1 MSHAGEL
8 AEFMAQTFEEAFR
21 LHAAGQLAEAEQE
34 YRILLEL
41 DAEHA
46 AALHYLGILMHQTG
60 RHDEALES
68 LRRAAELAP
77 QQADWRN
84 DQGNVLFACQRYGE
98 AVAAYRE
105 ALALRPDDAQFWNN
119 CGAALRQQ
127 GEPEQAIDALLRALE
142 LAPQLAP
149 AMLQLAAL
157 HEQSGDRMQASRY
170 QCQAYILP
178 PHEGKSPEMLAI
190 SYYFLGQV
198 DQAAEVCRQWLAD
211 EPANPVARHMLDAYA
226 GAPATSASL
235 DYIARRFDDYA
246 DNFDH
251 NLVDNLQY
259 RGPQILARLLE
270 GALGPARP
278 ALDILDVGC
287 GTGLC
292 APVLAP
298 RAHRLDG
305 VDLSANMLRYA
316 RERGSYH
323 QLVQAEASDWMEQQ
337 GGQYDL
343 VAACDVVIYCGG
355 LDRFF
360 AATRHALRE
369 GGYFIFTAETAQTD
383 EEITG
388 QGYALHPSG
397 RFRHRRDYLQQGLRA
412 AGFRVVLMQEESLRV
427 EMQQPVPGLVV
438 LARA

>member
-21 LHAAGQLAEAEQE
+21 LHTAGQLAEAEQE
-34 YRILLEL
+34 YRVLLEL
-41 DAEHA
+41 DADHA
-46 AALHYLGILMHQTG
+46 AALHYLGILLHQDG
-60 RHDEALES
+60 RHDEALAS
-68 LRRAAELAP
+68 LQQAAVLAP
-77 QQADWRN
+77 QQADWCN
-84 DQGNVLFACQRYGE
+84 DQGNVLFACQHYGE
-98 AVAAYRE
+98 AVGAYRQ

-119 CGAALRQQ
+119 CGAALREQ
-127 GEPEQAIDALLRALE
+127 GQHAEAIQALLRALE

-157 HEQSGDRMQASRY
+157 YEQTGERMQASRY
-170 QCQAYILP
+170 QCQAYVLP

-198 DQAAEVCRQWLAD
+198 DDAAQVCRQWLAD

-226 GAPATSASL
+226 GTPVTSASQ
-235 DYIARRFDDYA
+235 DYVARRFDDYA

-251 NLVDNLQY
+251 NLVGNLAY

-270 GALGPARP
+270 GTLGPARP

-298 RAHRLDG
+298 RARRLDG
-305 VDLSANMLRYA
+305 VDLSANMLRHA
-316 RERGSYH
+316 RARGSYH
-323 QLVQAEASDWMEQQ
+323 HLAQAEASDWMEGQ

-343 VAACDVVIYCGG
+343 IAACDVVIYCGG
-355 LDRFF
+355 LERFF
-360 AATRHALRE
+360 AAARHALRE
-369 GGYFIFTAETAQTD
+369 GGYFFFTAETAEVGD
-383 EEITG
+383 DSAG
-388 QGYALHPSG
+388 QGYFLHPSG
-397 RFRHRRDYLQQGLRA
+397 RFRHRRDYLERGLRA
-412 AGFRVVLMQEESLRV
+412 AGFHVAIMQEESLRV

-438 LARA
+438 LAGV